1 MAVEEGQKTYELGER
16 FPSGVDFCC
25 ATASPTT
32 TGVLADAAVEVAE
45 LRSMGAWVEGASVG

>member
-1 MAVEEGQKTYELGER
+1 MGDPERTTYGLGEG

-25 ATASPTT
+25 ATPSPAT

-45 LRSMGAWVEGASVG
+45 LRSMGAWVVGASVG